1 MALRIMIQSYCMRAG
16 TCLAVIL
23 MVGLVYAQTDS
34 AGQTSRTQT
43 SPAQG
48 AQNSSEPV
56 FLSFAKFKIPF
67 NIERKRSELS
77 RVQLWVSTDKGES
90 WQMHGS
96 AQPGDQYFDF
106 SAAAEGTYFFSVQ
119 TVDHQGGV
127 YPSQSPPLKIMV
139 DTTKPDA
146 AIRADIN
153 ASGEL
158 TVDIRT
164 YDENLDLDSAE
175 LNIRTDRDPTWR
187 KISVDRFDIVNE
199 IYQSQVI
206 TQVGM
211 CREVGIVFSIAD
223 RAQNTG
229 EASFKL
235 DMPRT
240 AQGRQDMTLASNQ
253 AAADIRQVPLTGA
266 PTIQGAIEW
275 RPAEK
280 APVRSGAVER
290 QPGRLAATESATL
303 PPRYESQAEE
313 LPPPAAMR
321 EYEVGPNGQY
331 TQASPGFSTPVSSSS
346 PSSEQ
351 IGREPQAEDLL
362 GQAGSIDGGQGGSG
376 AYFCKTSAF
385 SLDYAVESLGGST
398 LSSVELWGTA
408 NAGRTWQLWGEDPDR
423 QSPFD
428 VQVEDEGLFGFRM
441 VIVGS
446 NGVVSNR
453 PQDGDSADVWIHI
466 DTTEPTVKI
475 TRAVYGKGEEDGM
488 LVIDY
493 NCQDSN
499 LVAKPIS
506 LAYSETVDG
515 PWQPIANGQANT
527 GLYLWKASPNLP
539 QRIYLKLEAVDKAGN
554 VGVHRL
560 DLPINTR
567 GLGPRGRIQGFRPIF
582 NPSQQ

>member
-1 MALRIMIQSYCMRAG
+1 M
-16 TCLAVIL
+16 
-23 MVGLVYAQTDS
+23 MVGFVCAQAD
-34 AGQTSRTQT
+34 
-43 SPAQG
+43 PAKQ
-48 AQNSSEPV
+48 AAEEPV

-67 NIERKRSELS
+67 NIEKKRSELA
-77 RVQLWVSTDKGES
+77 RVQLWVSTDQGES

-96 AQPGDQYFDF
+96 AGPNEQYFDF
-106 SAAAEGTYFFSVQ
+106 NAAAEGVYYFSVQ
-119 TVDHQGGV
+119 TVDHGGGV

-153 ASGEL
+153 ASGQL

-164 YDENLDLDSAE
+164 YDENLNLDSAA
-175 LNIRTDRDPTWR
+175 LSIRTDRDPTWR
-187 KISVDRFDIVNE
+187 TVAVERFDIVNE

-206 TQVGM
+206 TEVGA

-223 RAQNTG
+223 KAKNSG

-240 AQGRQDMTLASNQ
+240 AQTRQDMTLASNQ
-253 AAADIRQVPLTGA
+253 TDPGIRQVPLTGA
-266 PTIQGAIEW
+266 PTIPGAIEW
-275 RPAEK
+275 RPAELG
-280 APVRSGAVER
+280 PVRSGAVER
-290 QPGRLAATESATL
+290 SPGRLTATETSA
-303 PPRYESQAEE
+303 PPRYDVQAEE
-313 LPPPAAMR
+313 LPPPSPTKEFEIGSGESYRQSNAL
-321 EYEVGPNGQY
+321 
-331 TQASPGFSTPVSSSS
+331 QANTPVSMNSKNAATMGQDADYQETRNVGGS
-346 PSSEQ
+346 
-351 IGREPQAEDLL
+351 REESGNATGDV
-362 GQAGSIDGGQGGSG
+362 SSG
-376 AYFCKTSAF
+376 AYFCKSSAF

-475 TRAVYGKGEEDGM
+475 TRAVYGKGQEDGM

-499 LVAKPIS
+499 LVAKPVS

-515 PWQPIANGQANT
+515 PWKTIASGQANT

-554 VGVHRL
+554 IGVHRL

-567 GLGPRGRIQGFRPIF
+567 GLGPSGRIQGFRPIF